1 MLPFLFFLLAPPP
14 APAAETF
21 HKLLTEEWN
30 YELKTSPETAT
41 AYGDSRFNALLSD
54 YSPAEKAREL
64 EREQDFIK
72 RFEAIAPAGL
82 TPSDRLNRQL
92 ILRRLHRQTKEIE
105 FKVWE
110 MPVDQMNGIQISL
123 AQLPSDTV
131 FRSVK
136 DYEDYLSRLQKI
148 PHALEQVETTLRAGM
163 RDQLMPPRYLLEKAA
178 AQTESVASASVDKS
192 PFAEPLKE
200 FPSQISAAERAR
212 LTAAVR
218 EAISSGVTPAY
229 RKLARFLRESY
240 VPAGRKE
247 PGIWSVPGGDRY
259 YREQI
264 EVMTTTSLSPEEF
277 HAIGLKQVEEIKD
290 EMQTLAKKLGYN
302 DLASLNRAIDRN
314 PKLHG
319 TSGEQILNL
328 YRKYTADMRPLM
340 PQLFGK
346 QPKAPLEVVPM
357 SVFRAPS
364 AVPADY
370 SPGSADGV
378 RPGRIN
384 VNEYNPQDR
393 LLLNVEAIAY
403 HEGIPGHHQQIAL
416 AQELRNLPEFRRHA
430 GYNAYTEGWA
440 LYAERLAKEVGLY
453 QDPYSEYGRLQNEM
467 WRAVR
472 LVVDTGV
479 HAKHWSRQQMV
490 DYFHANTAM
499 DDLNIDTEVDRYIA
513 WPAQALGYKAGQIK
527 ILELQER
534 ARKALGEHFD
544 LRAFHDAVL
553 SEGALPLDV
562 LDTRIGEWIRQRQG
576 S

>member
-64 EREQDFIK
+64 EREQDFIR

-163 RDQLMPPRYLLEKAA
+163 RDQLMPPRYLLEEAA

-328 YRKYTADMRPLM
+328 YRKYTAGMRPLM

-430 GYNAYTEGWA
+430 AYNAYTEGWA

-527 ILELQER
+527 ILELRER